1 MPDKWLPSLGEPIK
15 EHIHRAR
22 NTLTQYFSNSGH
34 GRLADYEIILV
45 GYEPTTGAGKG
56 PGFLVKTS

>member
-1 MPDKWLPSLGEPIK
+1 MPDKWLPSLGEPII

-22 NTLTQYFSNSGH
+22 NALTQYFSNSGH

-45 GYEPTTGAGKG
+45 GYEPTTGARKG
-56 PGFLVKTS
+56 PG